1 MHTETLKD
9 WTHAHRFGL
18 GDTGERER
26 RVRWVIAITAAAMVL
41 EIAGGLA
48 FGSMA
53 LLADGLHMAS
63 HATALAIAAF
73 AYAFARRHAANPR
86 FSFGTGKVGALAGFA
101 SAVLLLGFAVV
112 MAGESV
118 GRLIA
123 PMEIVFDQALL
134 VAVIGLAV
142 NAVSA
147 VLLRHGHSHGHEHG
161 HGGHGHGGHG
171 HDGHDHADD
180 DHAHDHNLRG
190 AYLHVIADALT
201 SVLAIAALLAGKYA
215 GWVWMDPMM
224 GIVGAVLITRWSWGL
239 LRQTSRVLVDAQ
251 APEPVC
257 RAITDA
263 IEGGGSDRVADLHV
277 WSIGPGARAAILA
290 VVTDT
295 PQAPEHYRDRLPDHL
310 GLAHVSVEV
319 HHCPHHGDPA

>member
-26 RVRWVIAITAAAMVL
+26 RVRWVIAITVVAMVL

-112 MAGESV
+112 MAGESI

-123 PMEIVFDQALL
+123 PTQIVFDQALM
-134 VAVIGLAV
+134 VAAIGLAV

-147 VLLRHGHSHGHEHG
+147 VLLRHGH
-161 HGGHGHGGHG
+161 GHG
-171 HDGHDHADD
+171 HDHGHEGHDHAAD

-239 LRQTSRVLVDAQ
+239 LRQTSGVLVDAQ

-257 RAITDA
+257 QAITDA

-277 WSIGPGARAAILA
+277 WSIGPGARATILA

-295 PQAPEHYRDRLPDHL
+295 PQAPDHYRDRLPDHL
-310 GLAHVSVEV
+310 GLVHVSVEV
-319 HHCPHHGDPA
+319 HHCPHHGPPA